1 MVITAFRFVKAVTF
15 LQQLDGPAPERSE
28 ARGIHEGD
36 PRITAK
42 DLSKRWRFFETY
54 ALL

>member
-1 MVITAFRFVKAVTF
+1 MFRFVKAVTF
-15 LQQLDGPAPERSE
+15 LQQLDGPAPERPKLAASM
-28 ARGIHEGD
+28 RGSMT
-36 PRITAK
+36 RITAK